1 MKSPRFLLAALAAG
15 LISTAVAAAAPPTA
29 AQVAVPPGAGGAG
42 TGHARLQALFDN
54 QEQFLM
60 FRLQMHQATKGMPR
74 DQRKAYRKQQV
85 QQVKV
90 MSDQQKAQWRQNL
103 QAQWNALP
111 SAQQNRIAQRMSAH
125 DARHQQAMQQGGP
138 HGQGYMDPNS
148 GPSDG
153 SPQ

>member
-1 MKSPRFLLAALAAG
+1 MSK
-15 LISTAVAAAAPPTA
+15 
-29 AQVAVPPGAGGAG
+29 
-42 TGHARLQALFDN
+42 
-54 QEQFLM
+54 
-60 FRLQMHQATKGMPR
+60 
-74 DQRKAYRKQQV
+74 DQKKAYRKQQV

-90 MSDQQKAQWRQNL
+90 MNDQQKAQWRQNL

-111 SAQQNRIAQRMSAH
+111 DGKKNRIEQKMARH
-125 DARHQQAMQQGGP
+125 EARHQQGAQHGGP